1 MSMNRRRL
9 LLRHE
14 YNKYIHFED
23 KEVERICLEKWDK
36 DGDGKLSK
44 EEALQLSNIG
54 NLQMPHDCKFHEFKY
69 FENATNAVQFHFPD
83 TNVEIVVPSQ
93 ITTIPIFF
101 AQFVTAQI
109 QQNNNAEGNAV
120 LIFLGEIKEFQYYA
134 IYDDRE
140 YRVPY
145 FSIVLPNTK
154 TPPKFNPAWKANYG
168 RCKKMYVPNGS
179 VELYKAANIPN
190 VENILPMSEYKGN
203 Y

>member
-23 KEVERICLEKWDK
+23 KEVERICLENWDK
-36 DGDGKLSK
+36 DDDGKLSK
-44 EEALQLSNIG
+44 EEAAQVTNIG
-54 NLQMPHDCKFHEFKY
+54 NLQMPHNCKFREFKY
-69 FENATNAVQFHFPD
+69 FENATNVQFHFPD

-93 ITTIPIFF
+93 ITTIPVFF

-134 IYDDRE
+134 ISDDRE
-140 YRVPY
+140 YRTPY
-145 FSIVLPNTK
+145 FSIVLPNAK
-154 TPPKFNPAWKANYG
+154 TPPRFNQAWKANYG
-168 RCKKMYVPNGS
+168 ICKNMFVPDSS
-179 VELYKAANIPN
+179 VELYKAANITG
-190 VENILPMSEYKGN
+190 VLNILPISEYKGN

>member
-23 KEVERICLEKWDK
+23 KEVARICLENWDK
-36 DGDGKLSK
+36 DDDGKLSK
-44 EEALQLSNIG
+44 EEAAQVTNIG
-54 NLQMPHDCKFHEFKY
+54 NLQMPHNCKFREFKY
-69 FENATNAVQFHFPD
+69 FENATNVQFHFPD

-93 ITTIPIFF
+93 ITTIPVFF

-120 LIFLGEIKEFQYYA
+120 LIFLGEIKEIQYYA
-134 IYDDRE
+134 ISDDRE
-140 YRVPY
+140 YRTPY
-145 FSIVLPNTK
+145 FSIVLPNAK
-154 TPPKFNPAWKANYG
+154 TPPRFNQAWEANYG
-168 RCKKMYVPNGS
+168 ICKNMFVPDSS
-179 VELYKAANIPN
+179 VELYKAANITG
-190 VENILPMSEYKGN
+190 VLNILPISEYKGN

>member
-1 MSMNRRRL
+1 MNRRRL

-14 YNKYIHFED
+14 YNKYIHFKD
-23 KEVERICLEKWDK
+23 KEVARICLENWDK
-36 DGDGKLSK
+36 DDDGKLSK
-44 EEALQLSNIG
+44 EEAAQVTNIG
-54 NLQMPHDCKFHEFKY
+54 NLQMPHNCKFREFKY
-69 FENATNAVQFHFPD
+69 FENATNVQFHFPD

-134 IYDDRE
+134 ISDDRE
-140 YRVPY
+140 YRTPY

-154 TPPKFNPAWKANYG
+154 TPPRFNQAWKANYG
-168 RCKKMYVPNGS
+168 ICKKMYVPDGS
-179 VELYKAANIPN
+179 VELYKAANIPG
-190 VENILPMSEYKGN
+190 VLNILPISEYKGN

>member
-23 KEVERICLEKWDK
+23 KEVARICLENWDK
-36 DGDGKLSK
+36 DDDGKLSK
-44 EEALQLSNIG
+44 EEAAQVTNIG
-54 NLQMPHDCKFHEFKY
+54 NLQMPHNCKFREFKY
-69 FENATNAVQFHFPD
+69 FENATNVQFHFPD

-134 IYDDRE
+134 ISDDRE
-140 YRVPY
+140 YRTPY
-145 FSIVLPNTK
+145 FSIVLPNAK
-154 TPPKFNPAWKANYG
+154 TPPRFNQAWKANYG
-168 RCKKMYVPNGS
+168 ICKNMFVPDSS
-179 VELYKAANIPN
+179 VELYKAANITG
-190 VENILPMSEYKGN
+190 VLNILPISEYKGN

>member
-9 LLRHE
+9 LLRYE

-23 KEVERICLEKWDK
+23 KEVERICIAKWDK

-44 EEALQLSNIG
+44 EEALQVSNIG
-54 NLQMPHDCKFHEFKY
+54 NLQMPHNCKFREFKY
-69 FENATNAVQFHFPD
+69 FENATNVQFHFPD

-134 IYDDRE
+134 ISDDRE
-140 YRVPY
+140 YRTPY
-145 FSIVLPNTK
+145 FSIVLPNAK
-154 TPPKFNPAWKANYG
+154 TPPRFNQAWKANYG
-168 RCKKMYVPNGS
+168 ICKNMFVPDSS
-179 VELYKAANIPN
+179 VELYKAANITG
-190 VENILPMSEYKGN
+190 VLNILPISEYKGN

>member
-14 YNKYIHFED
+14 YDKYVHFED
-23 KEVERICLEKWDK
+23 KEVERICIEKWDK
-36 DGDGKLSK
+36 DKDGKLSK
-44 EEALQLSNIG
+44 EEALQVSNID

-69 FENATNAVQFHFPD
+69 FENATNVQFHFPD

-120 LIFLGEIKEFQYYA
+120 LIFLGEIKEFKYYA
-134 IYDDRE
+134 ISDDRE
-140 YRVPY
+140 YRTPY
-145 FSIVLPNTK
+145 FSIVLPNAK
-154 TPPKFNPAWKANYG
+154 TPPRFNQAWKANYG
-168 RCKKMYVPNGS
+168 ICKNMFVPDSS
-179 VELYKAANIPN
+179 VELYKAANITG
-190 VENILPMSEYKGN
+190 VLNILPLSEYKGN

>member
-44 EEALQLSNIG
+44 EEALLVTNIG
-54 NLQMPHDCKFHEFKY
+54 NLQMPHDCKFREFKY
-69 FENATNAVQFHFPD
+69 FENVTNAVQFHFPD

-93 ITTIPIFF
+93 ITTIPVFF
-101 AQFVTAQI
+101 AQFVTVQI

-134 IYDDRE
+134 ISDDRE
-140 YRVPY
+140 YRTPY

-154 TPPKFNPAWKANYG
+154 TPPRFNPAWKANYG
-168 RCKKMYVPNGS
+168 ICKKMYVPDSS
-179 VELYKAANIPN
+179 VELYKAANITG
-190 VENILPMSEYKGN
+190 VLNILPMSEYKGN